1 MALEAAA
8 AAELVETGMALEA
21 AAAAELVETG
31 SATESCQT
39 GIAAELAETGI
50 ALEAAAA
57 AELAENGTAAES
69 CKSGIAVELAE
80 TGIALEAAAASEL
93 AEIGTAAE
101 SCKSGIPITS
111 LSRLPSSKVPS
122 APINLTGPSCLV
134 MAFTEELISARV
146 VSSEKA
152 ISSMISPARFVAVTP
167 CSANT
172 NVTTKVSLTISNA
185 HRNAAWFSPSRHSR
199 GLILTN
205 CARA

>member
-31 SATESCQT
+31 SVTESCQT
-39 GIAAELAETGI
+39 GIAA
-50 ALEAAAA
+50 
-57 AELAENGTAAES
+57 
-69 CKSGIAVELAE
+69 ELAE

-146 VSSEKA
+146 VPSEKG
-152 ISSMISPARFVAVTP
+152 ISSMISPAR
-167 CSANT
+167 
-172 NVTTKVSLTISNA
+172 
-185 HRNAAWFSPSRHSR
+185 
-199 GLILTN
+199 
-205 CARA
+205 